1 MSLTSYR
8 AAPPRVKA
16 CEFGTRQT
24 PSWWPSKP
32 ALKAKETTNTNA
44 ALLDQEAPRVA
55 CRRRGKEAVV
65 VLGRPGNDLL
75 SRVLRHSTIGAE
87 EFNGR
92 VRDGIGFFSPRSN
105 HRTGEG
111 QQQARGQGPTPNVFR
126 VKGLSRST
134 AVPDRKVRKADRPPV
149 LVHGRAKGTHVP
161 AGHEAKFTNVQRTWI
176 MRAIKPIGQLVL
188 VSSTRHRAY
197 TPSLSTWSS
206 STALIGS
213 TRFEV
218 GFPLRCLQRLS
229 RPYIATLHCGWR
241 HNSSTRGTSIP
252 VLSY

>member
-8 AAPPRVKA
+8 AAPPRAGV
-16 CEFGTRQT
+16 G
-24 PSWWPSKP
+24 
-32 ALKAKETTNTNA
+32 
-44 ALLDQEAPRVA
+44 
-55 CRRRGKEAVV
+55 RRGRPRRQRRPTDKSAAFGRNGRADAVEEVKRQV

-92 VRDGIGFFSPRSN
+92 VRDGIGFLAPRSDHRTSQGQQASKGRMVGGEWRRVCDPFAIRHPPFTVFLLIITITHSDHESNQANRAISTSKLNTSPRLHTWPINVVVFHGS
-105 HRTGEG
+105 
-111 QQQARGQGPTPNVFR
+111 QGR
-126 VKGLSRST
+126 
-134 AVPDRKVRKADRPPV
+134 
-149 LVHGRAKGTHVP
+149 
-161 AGHEAKFTNVQRTWI
+161 
-176 MRAIKPIGQLVL
+176 
-188 VSSTRHRAY
+188 
-197 TPSLSTWSS
+197 
-206 STALIGS
+206 
-213 TRFEV
+213 TRFKG

>member
-8 AAPPRVKA
+8 AAPPRVMVCEPFAAQTRTRRSVRGAA
-16 CEFGTRQT
+16 CCVFR
-24 PSWWPSKP
+24 S
-32 ALKAKETTNTNA
+32 
-44 ALLDQEAPRVA
+44 
-55 CRRRGKEAVV
+55 GKEAF

-111 QQQARGQGPTPNVFR
+111 QRQGRQGRRPERFRSSPKVF
-126 VKGLSRST
+126 LSSSRT
-134 AVPDRKVRKADRPPV
+134 
-149 LVHGRAKGTHVP
+149 GT
-161 AGHEAKFTNVQRTWI
+161 
-176 MRAIKPIGQLVL
+176 MRAIKPIERLVP
-188 VSSTRHRAY
+188 VSSTRRRAY
-197 TPSLSTWSS
+197 TPGLSTWSS

-213 TRFEV
+213 TRFKV